1 MKPTLNAPSFLK
13 CLLPGLLI
21 SLLVLNSHALPTSAS
36 QQSVATPGSGLVEF
50 EVRASITTGK
60 KSKSAL
66 GNKSV
71 PAKPTPA
78 KKSSGKKPAP
88 LKTAPPKK
96 APGKAPAPP
105 KPAPGK
111 QSQLT
116 KGSHA
121 KVPGGGALAR
131 KNSKASLTKGARKTC
146 PVKKPGKKM
155 VKRSLYRRQ
164 VPPTVHPLG
173 NSPHPITLFHG
184 SDEEDEAISAQKVKL
199 KETSKY
205 GDLHAPG
212 EGCSGGFYLTDSLFA
227 AAQFVCHSKSWETPN
242 EFAFVNEYTW
252 TAPPGLKHRR
262 YLQANEITRWDAS
275 EDCQI
280 YDMLEAPMY
289 DPIADVD
296 LHKDFW
302 QYVIVNQEATA
313 GLQFENRYVIPC
325 MNVESGRD
333 QVGPEV
339 YQKGQKTNPEFTEF
353 AAELQQC

>member
-1 MKPTLNAPSFLK
+1 MKPTLNAPSLLK
-13 CLLPGLLI
+13 CLLPALLI
-21 SLLVLNSHALPTSAS
+21 SLLVLNSHALPTTDAS
-36 QQSVATPGSGLVEF
+36 QQSVDAPGSGLVEF

-60 KSKSAL
+60 KSKGASV
-66 GNKSV
+66 NKPV
-71 PAKPTPA
+71 PAKPMLA

-88 LKTAPPKK
+88 LKTAPPER
-96 APGKAPAPP
+96 APGEAPALP

-121 KVPGGGALAR
+121 KVPGGGALAK
-131 KNSKASLTKGARKTC
+131 KNSKASRPLRGTRKTC
-146 PVKKPGKKM
+146 PVKKPGKM

-173 NSPHPITLFHG
+173 NSLHPITLFHG

-199 KETSKY
+199 KETSEY

-227 AAQFVCHSKSWETPN
+227 AAQF
-242 EFAFVNEYTW
+242 YTW

-262 YLQANEITRWDAS
+262 YLQANECTRWDAS

-296 LHKDFW
+296 LYKDFW

-313 GLQFENRYVIPC
+313 GLQFENRYIIPC

-353 AAELQQC
+353 AAELQRC